1 MRPSDPIS
9 CGGFPCT
16 DVLRDAYRVPS
27 VDIDPETIEIIMIAE
42 AAPPDPG
49 DDFYAPGDPSYTRTT
64 LMAFADAGVP
74 AGGISDIIGRG
85 IYITTAVK
93 CAKTGYAISPRTI
106 ENCSLLLE
114 QEIALFPHASV
125 VLLMGDVAKRAM
137 NDITK
142 RQGGTAVI
150 PSGSTYKI
158 RKGEFRLSGRRYL
171 PSYLMTGGNYLI
183 EKSKRR
189 MIAED
194 IREAVRLAE
203 NKGRRGASPN

>member
-1 MRPSDPIS
+1 
-9 CGGFPCT
+9 
-16 DVLRDAYRVPS
+16 
-27 VDIDPETIEIIMIAE
+27 
-42 AAPPDPG
+42 
-49 DDFYAPGDPSYTRTT
+49 
-64 LMAFADAGVP
+64 MAFADAGLP

-93 CAKTGYAISPRTI
+93 SAKTGYAVLPRTI
-106 ENCSLLLE
+106 WNCSLLLE
-114 QEIALFPHASV
+114 REIALFPRASV

-142 RQGGTAVI
+142 RRDGVAVI

-158 RKGEFRLSGRRYL
+158 RKGEFLLSGRRYF

-183 EKSKRR
+183 ERNKRR

-194 IREAVRLAE
+194 IREAVRLVE
-203 NKGRRGASPN
+203 DRGRRRASPP